1 MEKYFT
7 IGEAAKEAHVTA
19 ETLRHYDRIGLVAPS
34 RREEN
39 TGYRYYTQ
47 EDIVRLHTVRALQQ
61 MDLPLKKIRE
71 VLQENDLRAVIAFLD
86 EAEKRLRSARLC
98 SSAEKRKLAWRARAM
113 RRNCAS
119 GKARRP
125 PSCGCGSSPRARSWF
140 QTRWKRRPSIPC
152 SITCA
157 ISTMRWPP
165 RKGKRSPLKT
175 RRGILRK
182 SGKSRM
188 FAVCVRYVPNEAVE
202 ILPAGR
208 YLCADCTEDNKDEVV
223 ERLMREADAQWGA
236 RPQFAVLMVFLSGVL
251 QWSYQAQ
258 VYTGDAGAQGN
269 SSGNVDAPRK
279 SYRRTVET
287 FAASCYNKK
296 PSWKRAPG
304 NRPGPCFPALHSRE
318 KMEVDST

>member
-71 VLQENDLRAVIAFLD
+71 VLQENDLRAVITFLD
-86 EAEKRLRSARLC
+86 EAEKRLADKIAMLQRGKEKIGLARA
-98 SSAEKRKLAWRARAM
+98 SYAEKLRQRENAQAAIVRVREF
-113 RRNCAS
+113 
-119 GKARRP
+119 P
-125 PSCGCGSSPRARSWF
+125 PRAILVSNSLETATVDTLFDYLRHF
-140 QTRWKRRPSIPC
+140 YDALAPSERE
-152 SITCA
+152 A
-157 ISTMRWPP
+157 FAFEDAA
-165 RKGKRSPLKT
+165 
-175 RRGILRK
+175 GILRK

-258 VYTGDAGAQGN
+258 VYTGDAGARGN

-279 SYRRTVET
+279 KLPE
-287 FAASCYNKK
+287 N
-296 PSWKRAPG
+296 G
-304 NRPGPCFPALHSRE
+304 
-318 KMEVDST
+318 